1 MVSLLFIDSTHIDI
15 VCVVFD
21 QIQKVTMN
29 KTLHRQYN
37 CQIPCV
43 HYFDICMT
51 DIPSHVQFRF
61 KIKSNFHMT
70 YNISA
75 NAFDTR
81 VKAPFVLSPVHT
93 IYKCVFGVM
102 SNE

>member
-1 MVSLLFIDSTHIDI
+1 
-15 VCVVFD
+15 
-21 QIQKVTMN
+21 MN

-70 YNISA
+70 YNIST

-81 VKAPFVLSPVHT
+81 VKAPFVLSLYTQYRNVYLVLCQMNNRLKYAP
-93 IYKCVFGVM
+93 
-102 SNE
+102 